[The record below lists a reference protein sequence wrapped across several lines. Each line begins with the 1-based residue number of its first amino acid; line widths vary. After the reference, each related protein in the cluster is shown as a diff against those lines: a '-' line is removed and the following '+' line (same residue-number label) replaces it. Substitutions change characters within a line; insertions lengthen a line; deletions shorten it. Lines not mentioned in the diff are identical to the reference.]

1 MPEVWH
7 LDPSEVAV
15 IDANA
20 VAMGVDM
27 DQLMIRA
34 AQGLRQCLQP
44 ITGHVWILCGP
55 GNNGGDGFRLAMML
69 EDCSVI
75 VSHQKQKTSLSERA
89 RNDCNRVMYN
99 SDSMPNQEPT
109 VIVDCLLGAGCKGE
123 LRAEITTILQK
134 LPPHIPILSC
144 DIPTG
149 CGSIFEVKATKTVS
163 FISAKTNMYDLNGQI
178 RDCVGELIIDTL
190 DLDNKVLQPGPGDLL
205 RYPPFEHTTKKG
217 HRGRVLIIGGGPYH
231 GAPIFSGL
239 AAMRT
244 GVDLVHVA
252 MPQKAAMKIKWPA
265 SLIHESI
272 ADEEI
277 FTNATELVERFCEGR
292 GVQSVVI
299 GPGLGKD
306 KQTLEAVRTLTKAW
320 SHIPF
325 VIDAD
330 AISAF
335 NDWPTNINGV
345 FTPHEQEWRQWLGDE
360 RHTINTLQGHGT
372 SRCVVVTGFC
382 DKIFSGEGRQCEI
395 DGGHPRMAM
404 GGTGD
409 MLAGMIG
416 GFLALG
422 INPWGASRLACWTLR
437 EAGRRAVDE
446 FGPGMLP
453 DDVIP
458 FISKVLKHH

>member
-7 LDPSEVAV
+7 LEPSEVAV

-20 VAMGVDM
+20 AAMGVDM

-34 AQGLRQCLQP
+34 AQGLHRCIQGNK
-44 ITGHVWILCGP
+44 GHVWILCGP

-69 EDCSVI
+69 DDCSVI
-75 VSHQKQKTSLSERA
+75 VSHEKQKTALSERA
-89 RNDCNRVMYN
+89 RNDCQRMMYN
-99 SDSMPNQEPT
+99 AGEMPNQEP
-109 VIVDCLLGAGCKGE
+109 VIIVDCLLGAGSKGE
-123 LRAEITTILQK
+123 LRPEITTILQK
-134 LPPHIPILSC
+134 LPPQIPILSC

-149 CGSIFEVKATKTVS
+149 CGSDVEIKATKTVS
-163 FISAKTNMYDLNGQI
+163 FINAKTNMYEVNGQL
-178 RDCVGELIIDTL
+178 RECVGELIIDNL
-190 DLDNKVLQPGPGDLL
+190 DLDKRVLQPGPGDLH
-205 RYPPFEHTTKKG
+205 RYPPFEHKATKG
-217 HRGRVLIIGGGPYH
+217 QRGRVLVIGGGPYH
-231 GAPIFSGL
+231 GAPILSGL
-239 AAMRT
+239 SAMRT

-252 MPQKAAMKIKWPA
+252 MPQRAAMKVKWPA
-265 SLIHESI
+265 SMIHEQI
-272 ADEEI
+272 ADENI
-277 FTNATELVERFCEGR
+277 FTNPMQLVERFSEGR
-292 GVQSVVI
+292 GIQSVVI

-306 KQTLEAVRTLTKAW
+306 EVTLEAVRTLSKIW

-335 NDWPTNINGV
+335 NDWPTHIKGV
-345 FTPHEQEWRQWLGDE
+345 FTPHEQEWIQWLGDE
-360 RHTINTLQGHGT
+360 ENTINTLKGYDT
-372 SRCVVVTGFC
+372 SRCVVVTGSC
-382 DKIFSGEGRQCEI
+382 DKIFSGQGRRCEI

-422 INPWGASRLACWTLR
+422 INPWGAARLACWTLR
-437 EAGRRAVDE
+437 EAGKRAAKE

-453 DDVIP
+453 EDVIP
-458 FISKVLKHH
+458 FISKVLKLH